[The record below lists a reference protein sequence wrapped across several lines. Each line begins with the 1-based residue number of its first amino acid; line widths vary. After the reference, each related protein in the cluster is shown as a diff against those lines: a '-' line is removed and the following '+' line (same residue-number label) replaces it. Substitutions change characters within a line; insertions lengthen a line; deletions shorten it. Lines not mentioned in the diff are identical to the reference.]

1 MPNTDHYTDREQLI
15 RSAYATDA
23 PFMARLALQ
32 HYQQPPRDFVAWA
45 LHHVAWTARTR
56 ILDCGCGNGR
66 YLRHTIEHG
75 ATADNTIGLDIAAG
89 MLDSLRHRWPSD
101 LPRPYLV
108 VGDVAQ
114 LPLPTN
120 SCDLA
125 YAMHMLYHV
134 PDQQRAV
141 AELRRVVRPGGTLLV
156 ATNSQHDKQELGT
169 LFDAAIAALAGHT
182 AERAVATRFSLE
194 HGAALL
200 QTQFADVQ
208 RYDFTATIVLPEAA
222 PAVAY
227 MESMRATT
235 EATLPAPLSWE
246 AVIAEFERQVR
257 AHIDRHG
264 AFRLRVHRGVFVC
277 R

>member
-1 MPNTDHYTDREQLI
+1 MTNTDRYTDREQLI
-15 RSAYATDA
+15 TSAYANDA

-32 HYQQPPRDFVAWA
+32 HYQQPARDFVAWA
-45 LHHVAWTARTR
+45 LHHVTWTAHTR

-66 YLRHTIEHG
+66 YLRHTLAHG
-75 ATADNTIGLDIAAG
+75 ATAHHTIGLDIAAG
-89 MLDSLRHRWPSD
+89 MLTSLRRRWPTD
-101 LPRPYLV
+101 LPQPHVV
-108 VGDVAQ
+108 VGDVVH

-141 AELRRVVRPGGTLLV
+141 AELRRVVRPGGTLIA
-156 ATNSQHDKQELGT
+156 ATNSEHDKQELGT
-169 LFDAAIAALAGHT
+169 LFNAAITALTGQAT
-182 AERAVATRFSLE
+182 ERSVATRFSLE

-200 QTQFADVQ
+200 QSQFADVQ

-246 AVIAEFERQVR
+246 AVIEEFERQVR
-257 AHIDRHG
+257 AHIHQHG
-264 AFRLRVHRGVFVC
+264 AFRLRMHRGVFVC

>member
-1 MPNTDHYTDREQLI
+1 MSTGNSTH
-15 RSAYATDA
+15 
-23 PFMARLALQ
+23 
-32 HYQQPPRDFVAWA
+32 
-45 LHHVAWTARTR
+45 TR

-66 YLRHTIEHG
+66 YLRHTIAHG
-75 ATADNTIGLDIAAG
+75 ATARHTIGLDLAAG
-89 MLDSLRHRWPSD
+89 MLTSLRRRWPTD
-101 LPRPYLV
+101 LPHPHVV

-114 LPLPTN
+114 LPVPTH

-141 AELRRVVRPGGTLLV
+141 AELRRVVRPGGTLIA
-156 ATNSQHDKQELGT
+156 ATNSEHDKQELGT
-169 LFDAAIAALAGHT
+169 LFNAAITALTGQAT
-182 AERAVATRFSLE
+182 ERSVALHFSLE

-200 QTQFADVQ
+200 HTQFTDVQ

-235 EATLPAPLSWE
+235 EAMLPALLSWE
-246 AVIAEFERQVR
+246 AVIREFERQVR

-264 AFRLRVHRGVFVC
+264 TFRLRVHRGVFVC
-277 R
+277 H